1 MSFLEGAEE
10 ECCVLADVLAFIDD
24 EFDSSSSGTDG
35 RGQEDQNA
43 ADRLSIEP
51 QPPPRELEE
60 PPVASNRSAPKKRPT
75 SAARNHARVQRYHRE
90 KAELTALRTQVA
102 ELEELLRYL
111 EQAQQ
116 EHASV
121 ALAEAQGDAAVEED
135 AMWKAEAAQQ
145 FQYRQ
150 RALLEN
156 RELKKRMEKALE
168 LAGRTS
174 GVVAE
179 WASVYEIPP
188 FLVSRR
194 SMSSSTTTDEA
205 PAMLSEML
213 ELLESI
219 DGSESDLSVG
229 ESSVAESDTNS
240 SLVQPVRV
248 KGETPKA
255 STPVVRRG
263 RPSKAQQKLSATN
276 KEGKLRS
283 PVPYSTDLQR
293 RKRAELRVLRQEAQ
307 ELNAQLA
314 LLQSTRH
321 YRIGAETTHQP
332 EQSDLSG
339 WRSLAMIE
347 YEERQRAERTNRKLK
362 AIMANQLEVHAS
374 IRKLLG
380 RSIVCEGMEFV
391 FQPQPTADRPLSQID
406 FSDAILAD
414 LATDVERLRLQT
426 DSVFRPLESSAT
438 ISCSTKSWRHERL
451 GNLVETSSVT
461 PLACDIREAGELL
474 WHHVTTKKNKDA
486 EKAFRFVS
494 ETLYGMEAMWCGILT
509 AVVDYDGLV

>member
-1 MSFLEGAEE
+1 MMMAVCNMRTPCSSSIVWTCQTVIDASIGMSFLEDAEE

-24 EFDSSSSGTDG
+24 EFDSSSSGADS
-35 RGQEDQNA
+35 RSQEDENV
-43 ADRLSIEP
+43 ADRSSIEP

-60 PPVASNRSAPKKRPT
+60 STVTSNKSAPKKRPT

-90 KAELTALRTQVA
+90 KAELADLRTQVT

-116 EHASV
+116 EHVSV
-121 ALAEAQGDAAVEED
+121 ALPGAQGDAAMEED
-135 AMWKAEAAQQ
+135 AVWKAEAAQQ

-179 WASVYEIPP
+179 WASVYEVRGDWCL
-188 FLVSRR
+188 FALR
-194 SMSSSTTTDEA
+194 SMSSSTTTNEA

-213 ELLESI
+213 KLLESI

-240 SLVQPVRV
+240 PLTQPVRV

-255 STPVVRRG
+255 SAPVARRG
-263 RPSKAQQKLSATN
+263 RPSKAQHKPSATN

-293 RKRAELRVLRQEAQ
+293 RKRAELQVLRQEAQ

-321 YRIGAETTHQP
+321 FRIGAETTHLP
-332 EQSDLSG
+332 EQGDLSG

-347 YEERQRAERTNRKLK
+347 YEERQRAESTNRKLK

-380 RSIVCEGMEFV
+380 RSIVCEVWE
-391 FQPQPTADRPLSQID
+391 LCL
-406 FSDAILAD
+406 LAW
-414 LATDVERLRLQT
+414 LCLRLR
-426 DSVFRPLESSAT
+426 AT
-438 ISCSTKSWRHERL
+438 TKSWRHERL
-451 GNLVETSSVT
+451 GNLIETSSVT
-461 PLACDIREAGELL
+461 PLACDMREAGELL
-474 WHHVTTKKNKDA
+474 WHHLTTKKNKDA

-494 ETLYGMEAMWCGILT
+494 ATLYEMEAVWCGILT
-509 AVVDYDGLV
+509 AVVDYGVPV